1 LSLIVPFI
9 LAGGTGARLWPLS
22 RAAHPKQFHNLI
34 TSDPLLIDTA
44 RRLPQSVGVAAP
56 FVICNEKTRFA
67 VSAAFKAASLPF
79 QSIVLEP
86 EGRSTAPAAAIA
98 ALLTQKTHGDA
109 ALVLLMPSDH
119 LIQSQA
125 DFAAAAETG
134 ARAARIGHLVT
145 FGVNP
150 RRPDTG
156 YGYIKVA
163 DAATEGAYTVAR
175 FTEKPDEATAAA
187 FIAEGGYY
195 WNSGI
200 FLFSAATLLAEL
212 RAFEPDMLARCEAA
226 LGEAEHDLSFLR
238 LGSSFLRC
246 RADSID
252 YAIMEKTSRAAVV
265 PFDAGWSDVGTWDAL
280 YDAGE
285 KDAAGNVTRGDVIA
299 SSASGCYLRAE
310 NRMIAAVGI
319 EDMIV
324 VATKDAV
331 LVSKRSQSGD
341 VKKIVDQLATS
352 RRNEAEQH
360 LTVHRPW
367 GSYETLHHSDR
378 YQVKQIVVEPG
389 ASLSLQRH
397 HHRAEHWIVV
407 KGTARV
413 TVNDDVRLLTEN
425 ESIYVPLGAIHRL
438 ENPGLIPL
446 TLIEVQS
453 GSYLG
458 EDDIV
463 RLEDVY
469 ARK

>member
-1 LSLIVPFI
+1 MSLIVPFI
-9 LAGGTGARLWPLS
+9 LAGGTGTRLWPLS
-22 RAAHPKQFHNLI
+22 RAAYPKQFHNLI

-44 RRLPQSVGVAAP
+44 RRLPQSDGFAPP

-67 VSAAFKAASLPF
+67 VSAAFRSAALPF

-98 ALLTQKTHGDA
+98 ALLTRQAHGDD

-119 LIQSQA
+119 LIQTQA
-125 DFAAAAETG
+125 DFAAAVETG
-134 ARAARIGHLVT
+134 ARAARAGHLVT
-145 FGVNP
+145 FGVTP

-156 YGYIKVA
+156 YGYIKAAGVA
-163 DAATEGAYTVAR
+163 TDGAYTVAR
-175 FTEKPDEATAAA
+175 FTEKPDEVTAAS
-187 FIAEGGYY
+187 FIAEGGYF
-195 WNSGI
+195 WNAGI
-200 FLFSAATLLAEL
+200 FLFSAATILAEL
-212 RAFEPDMLARCEAA
+212 RAFEPDMLAHCEAA
-226 LGEAEHDLSFLR
+226 LREAEHDLSFLR

-246 RADSID
+246 HANSID

-299 SSASGCYLRAE
+299 SGASGCYLRAE
-310 NRMIAAVGI
+310 HRMVAAVGV

-341 VKKIVDQLATS
+341 VKKIVDQLAAS
-352 RRNEAEQH
+352 RRNEAEHH

-367 GSYETLHHSDR
+367 GSYETLHLSDR

-407 KGTARV
+407 KGTARI
-413 TVNDDVRLLTEN
+413 TVNEDVRLLTEN
-425 ESIYVPLGAIHRL
+425 ESIYVPLGAVHRL

-463 RLEDVY
+463 RLEDAY